1 MRSLLS
7 AQHPADRPLAAE
19 MYHFIDIFPLSPLH
33 FSHLNVGVLAVHH
46 PDYFAPQ
53 FRLVEMID
61 GQSSLLGLSHL
72 N

>member
-1 MRSLLS
+1 MS

-19 MYHFIDIFPLSPLH
+19 MYHFISIFHLSPLH
-33 FSHLNVGVLAVHH
+33 FPHLNVGVLAVHH
-46 PDYFAPQ
+46 PDYFPPQ

-61 GQSSLLGLSHL
+61 GQGCLLGLGHL